1 MARNQQHHRPVSEE
15 EYEQMPDRISEHF
28 DRMRDLFREKGV
40 DIETARER
48 AANGHPETDDGD
60 DADGE

>member
-1 MARNQQHHRPVSEE
+1 MARNQRHHQPVSEE
-15 EYEQMPDRISEHF
+15 EYEWMPDRISEHF
-28 DRMRDLFREKGV
+28 DRMRDLLRGEGV
-40 DIETARER
+40 DIEAAREH

>member
-1 MARNQQHHRPVSEE
+1 MVRNQRHHRPVSEE
-15 EYEQMPDRISEHF
+15 EYEQMPDRINEHF

-40 DIETARER
+40 DIEAARER
-48 AANGHPETDDGD
+48 AANGHPETDDSD

>member
-1 MARNQQHHRPVSEE
+1 MSEE
-15 EYEQMPDRISEHF
+15 EYEQMPDCINEHF

-40 DIETARER
+40 DIEAARER
-48 AANGHPETDDGD
+48 AANGHSETDDGD